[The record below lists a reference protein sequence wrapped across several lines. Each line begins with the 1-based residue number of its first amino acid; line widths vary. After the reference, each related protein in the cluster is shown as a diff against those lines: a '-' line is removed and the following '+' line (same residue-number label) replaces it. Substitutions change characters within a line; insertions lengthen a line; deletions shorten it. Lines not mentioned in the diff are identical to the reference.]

1 MSDMVDS
8 EENKQLS
15 SIEKR
20 DLVIQAGMQAIPYI
34 GGTLATLYF
43 GKKQELRFKRLE
55 TFYKEV
61 AEEISDL
68 EDKLAPSEAYDKEA
82 LTAIIEELNEKIERE
97 QVQEKREYFKSYLK
111 NTLINPIKQG
121 NYDERRFFL
130 DALGSMSLLEC
141 ELLGSFNKNTEP
153 TRVGQIRKSGVDQ
166 YAIVGAVAR
175 VKTYGFLISGQ
186 PGISIGGSQ
195 DNSLLETVKISDFGK
210 RFCEFCLKTD

>member
-1 MSDMVDS
+1 MVDS
-8 EENKQLS
+8 EENEQLS

-34 GGTLATLYF
+34 GGTLASLYF

-68 EDKLAPSEAYDKEA
+68 EDKLAPSETYDKEA

-130 DALGSMSLLEC
+130 DTLGSMSLLEC

-153 TRVGQIRKSGVDQ
+153 TGVSQIQKSGVDQ
-166 YAIVGAVAR
+166 YAIVGAVGR

-186 PGISIGGSQ
+186 PRIIIGGGQ

-210 RFCEFCLKTD
+210 RFFEFCLKTD